1 MDNRNNAD
9 EQFVSYELEHALKR
23 QSIKGT
29 LSGMRTVLDRM
40 RGNYRMHVLRKQKLK
55 KKALF
60 MIIAAAVILA
70 LLIWTAMIYVRN

>member
-29 LSGMRTVLDRM
+29 LSGMRTVLERM
-40 RGNYRMHVLRKQKLK
+40 SVNYCIHQLRE
-55 KKALF
+55 F
-60 MIIAAAVILA
+60 RILSTISIN
-70 LLIWTAMIYVRN
+70 L

>member
-23 QSIKGT
+23 QPIKGT

-40 RGNYRMHVLRKQKLK
+40 RGNYRMHVLRKQKRK
-55 KKALF
+55 KKALS
-60 MIIAAAVILA
+60 MIIAAAVILP
-70 LLIWTAMIYVRN
+70 LLLWATILYVRN